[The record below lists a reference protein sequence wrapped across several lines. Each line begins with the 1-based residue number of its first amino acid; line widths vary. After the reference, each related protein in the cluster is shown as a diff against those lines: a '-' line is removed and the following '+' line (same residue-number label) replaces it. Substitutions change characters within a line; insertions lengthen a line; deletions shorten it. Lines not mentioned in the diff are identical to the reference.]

1 MKKLLKIKQVLLSS
15 LIMTMALLT
24 GCGGDK
30 QKITLDVVQP
40 SAEQRS
46 ETKGSPIFDPLTN
59 SLPFPNDLLF
69 AGSVDGTL
77 NIPVEDV
84 TDMADPKNSLNE
96 LDGFAVSGSMS
107 VSLSKAM
114 KSTSLINAIKIF
126 KVLTDTTTKTVTAI
140 DSQLTYGVDFLPS
153 LTADR
158 KTLIISPIRPLQPK
172 SSYMVIIT
180 DDLTDVNGNSAISGL
195 IYTYLKSPTALVNS
209 AGKSQFTNLPDKSAQ
224 KLESVRQLT
233 QAQLDYA
240 TVNGGGLDRD
250 KIIMSWSFSTQ
261 STTDV
266 INKITA
272 GVTNTTL
279 VLADSTLTTAA
290 AGVPNGTAK
299 IFAGT
304 LTVPY
309 YQSIPTAEN
318 PLAPLTSKWA
328 GLTGGILNR
337 YSIALND
344 TAKKTADV
352 TIPVI
357 ATTPAAGCNN
367 CPVIIYQHG
376 ITTHRATVLA
386 IADAYAEIGFA
397 TIAIDMPMHGITPTS
412 PAKDFRLNGVTER
425 TFDLDFVTQDLNGSI
440 TALAPDTVVD
450 SSGRHFIQ
458 LGSLLTTRDNL
469 RQAIS
474 DLVQLKASLA
484 SVNIAENGID
494 FDENNV
500 HFLGHSLG
508 GMVGA
513 SFVNIETDLKSAAFA
528 MSGTQAAYILTNSA
542 SFGPEIAAG
551 LALKGIEAGS
561 AAFASFELASQAVI
575 DSADPISVL
584 ADISVPTLLLEVVG
598 DGNPQSDDQVIP
610 NYIAPLGG
618 TEAWARVQGLNS
630 ITGTGAVTDSKGII
644 RFTGGDHGSILSPVA
659 SLETTMGMQQAVV
672 SFAATNGVAVQIAND
687 TTIKQ

>member
-1 MKKLLKIKQVLLSS
+1 MKNLLKTKQILLYSFVMATAS
-15 LIMTMALLT
+15 LTS
-24 GCGGDK
+24 CGGDK
-30 QKITLDVVQP
+30 EKITLDSAQP
-40 SAEQRS
+40 SAEQLAQ
-46 ETKGSPIFDPLTN
+46 TKGSPIFDPLTN

-69 AGSVDGTL
+69 AGSTDGTL
-77 NIPVEDV
+77 NIPVKDA
-84 TDMADPKNSLNE
+84 TDLADPKNSLNE
-96 LDGFAVSGSMS
+96 LDGFAVSGVMS
-107 VSLSKAM
+107 ISLSKAM
-114 KSTSLINAIKIF
+114 NSTSLMNAIKVF
-126 KVLTDTTTKTVTAI
+126 KVLTDTTTKAVTAI
-140 DSQLTYGVDFLPS
+140 DSPLTYGVDFLPS

-158 KTLIISPIRPLQPK
+158 KTLIIAPIKPLQAK
-172 SSYMVIIT
+172 ASYMVVIT
-180 DDLTDVNGNSAISGL
+180 NDLTDVNGNSAIIGP
-195 IYTYLKSPTALVNS
+195 IYAYLKSPTALVNS
-209 AGKSQFTNLPDKSAQ
+209 AGKSQFANLPDASAL
-224 KLESVRQLT
+224 KLEPVRQLT
-233 QAQLDYA
+233 QAQLAYA
-240 TVNGGGLDRD
+240 TVAGGGMDRD
-250 KIIMSWSFSTQ
+250 KIIMSWTFSTQ

-266 INKITA
+266 INKVTA
-272 GVTNTTL
+272 GVTNTSL
-279 VLADSTLTTAA
+279 VLADSSLTTAA
-290 AGVPNGTAK
+290 AGVPNGTAN

-309 YQSIPTAEN
+309 YQRAPSAEN
-318 PLAPLTSKWA
+318 PVAPLTSKWA
-328 GLTGGILNR
+328 GATGGILSR
-337 YSIALND
+337 YSIALGD
-344 TAKKTADV
+344 SAKKTADV

-357 ATTPAAGCNN
+357 ATTPAAGCDN
-367 CPVIIYQHG
+367 CPVVIYQHG
-376 ITTHRATVLA
+376 ITTNRATVLA
-386 IADAYAEIGFA
+386 VADAYATIGFA

-412 PAKDFRLNGVTER
+412 SAKDFRLNGVTER
-425 TFDLDFVTQDLNGSI
+425 TFDLDFVTQDTNGSI

-450 SSGRHFIQ
+450 SSGRHFVQ

-484 SVNIAENGID
+484 TATGIN

-513 SFVNIETDLKSAAFA
+513 SFVNIATDLKTASFA

-551 LALKGIEAGS
+551 LAQKGIEAGS
-561 AAFASFELASQAVI
+561 ADFASFELAAQAVI

-598 DGNPQSDDQVIP
+598 DGNPLSDDQVIP

-630 ITGTGAVTDSKGII
+630 VTGTGAITDSKGII
-644 RFTGGDHGSILSPVA
+644 RFTEGDHGSILSPAA

-672 SFAATNGVAVQIAND
+672 SFAATNGTAVQIAND